1 MKILRLKHVVEILT
15 GKTTIY
21 RWISKNQF
29 PKTIN
34 LLMLV

>member
-1 MKILRLKHVVEILT
+1 MKTCCRDTLT

-29 PKTIN
+29 PKPIN